1 MLAKFWS
8 LFRKKRLE
16 QDLDAEFRFHLDS
29 LEAEHRARGLS
40 PQEARRAASR
50 DFGGRVVIQEA
61 YRDQRGIP
69 MLETLWRDVRF
80 SLRSMRR
87 TPVVSVAVI
96 ATLAIGIGANTA
108 IFSVVNSV
116 LIRPLPYPEP
126 DALVGVW
133 NAAQFQGVTSNNIRL
148 SSTMYLS
155 YRNHN
160 ETFKDFGV
168 WHPEAANVTGIGE
181 PEEVHTI
188 VLTYGTLRALG
199 VQPALGRWFLE
210 ADDTDGTPETV
221 ILSHGYWQRR
231 FGADPEVLGRTI
243 TIDSRPR
250 TVIGVM
256 PERFQFIRFQY
267 MSSNPDLILPQR
279 FAGGQLLPNDVHL
292 YVGIARLKPG
302 ISLAQANADVAR
314 MLPIWIREYG
324 TNSAVLR
331 AARFAPSLR
340 PLKQDVIGNVGSVL
354 WLLMGTIGMV
364 LLIACANVANLMLV
378 RAEGRQHEV
387 SVRAALGASWL
398 RISLQLLVES
408 IILALFGGAT
418 ALVLAYGGLQLLVA
432 LGPANLP
439 RLVEI
444 SIDSSVLA
452 FTLAISTA
460 SGILFGLMPVVKYTR
475 RSRFMSRSDALHSG
489 GRIVGHSRERR
500 RSHGA
505 LVVTQIALA
514 VVLLVESGLMI
525 RTFQAMRTVQP
536 GFTAPAEIQTV
547 RISIPEA
554 EVREPQRVTQMQHD
568 ILEQIRAIP
577 GATSVSFST
586 ALPLEEEFE
595 NNLVVTVE
603 DKTYQPGIA
612 PLRRSKSVAPG
623 YFATLGTPLLAG
635 RDFTW
640 QDIDDTR
647 RVAIVSENLARE
659 MWGDPA
665 SALGK
670 HLRPGMVG
678 PWAEIIGVAEDVY
691 DSGVRQQA
699 PAIVYWRAGVQRG
712 PAPANEFVPRSMAFA
727 IRSTRTGSED
737 FVKQISSAVW
747 SVNKNLP
754 LARIQTLSEIYAQS
768 MSQTA
773 FTLVMLAIAGSMA
786 LALGIVGVYGVIS
799 YGVAQRSREVGIR
812 IALGA
817 RSSEVRRMF
826 VRQGLSMTL
835 LGITVGL
842 VAAFA
847 LSQWMSSL
855 LFGVSPKDPVTYA
868 AVSIVLIIATALAC
882 YMPARRA
889 TRVDPMESLR
899 AE

>member
-1 MLAKFWS
+1 
-8 LFRKKRLE
+8 
-16 QDLDAEFRFHLDS
+16 
-29 LEAEHRARGLS
+29 
-40 PQEARRAASR
+40 
-50 DFGGRVVIQEA
+50 
-61 YRDQRGIP
+61 

-87 TPVVSVAVI
+87 TPAVTLAVI

-116 LIRPLPYPEP
+116 LIRPLPYPQS

-133 NAAQFQGVTSNNIRL
+133 NTAQFQGMTSSNIRL

-155 YRNHN
+155 YRKNN
-160 ETFKDFGV
+160 ETFQEFGV
-168 WHPEAANVTGIGE
+168 WHPDSANVTGIGE

-188 VLTYGTLRALG
+188 VVTHGTLRALG
-199 VQPALGRWFLE
+199 VQPALGRWFSE
-210 ADDTDGTPETV
+210 SDDTDGTPETV

-231 FGADPEVLGRTI
+231 FGADPSVLGRTI

-256 PERFQFIRFQY
+256 PERFQFIRFEY

-279 FAGGQLLPNDVHL
+279 FAGNQLLPNDVHL

-302 ISLAQANADVAR
+302 ISLAQASADVAR

-324 TNSAVLR
+324 TNAAMLQ
-331 AARFAPSLR
+331 AARFGPSLR
-340 PLKQDVIGNVGSVL
+340 PLKQDVIGDIGSVL
-354 WLLMGTIGMV
+354 WLLMGTIGIVM
-364 LLIACANVANLMLV
+364 LIACANVANLMLV
-378 RAEGRQHEV
+378 RAEGRRHEIT
-387 SVRAALGASWL
+387 VREALGAGWL
-398 RISLQLLVES
+398 RISVQLLAES

-418 ALVLAYGGLQLLVA
+418 ALLLAYGGLQLLIA

-439 RLVEI
+439 RLAEI

-452 FTLAISTA
+452 FTLAVSTA

-475 RSRFMSRSDALHSG
+475 PRGLMSRSDALHSG
-489 GRIVGHSRERR
+489 GRTVVGQTRERR
-500 RSHGA
+500 RSHGV

-514 VVLLVESGLMI
+514 VVLLVASGLMI
-525 RTFQAMRTVQP
+525 RTFQAMRKVQP
-536 GFTAPAEIQTV
+536 GFTAPDEIQTV
-547 RISIPEA
+547 RISIPDAEA
-554 EVREPQRVTQMQHD
+554 REPQRVAQMQHD
-568 ILEQIRAIP
+568 IMERIRAIP
-577 GATSVSFST
+577 GVTSVSFST
-586 ALPLEEEFE
+586 ALPIEEEFE

-603 DKTYQPGIA
+603 SKTYGPGIA

-640 QDIDDTR
+640 ADIDDTR
-647 RVAIVSENLARE
+647 SVAIVSDNLARE

-665 SALGK
+665 SAVGRR
-670 HLRPGMVG
+670 LRPGMIG
-678 PWAEIIGVAEDVY
+678 PWTEVIGVAQDVY
-691 DSGVRQQA
+691 DSGVHQKA

-712 PAPANEFVPRSMAFA
+712 PGIANEFVPRSMAFA
-727 IRSTRTGSED
+727 IRSARTGSED
-737 FVKQISSAVW
+737 FVKQIATAVW

-754 LARIQTLSEIYAQS
+754 LARMQTLGEIYAQS
-768 MSQTA
+768 MSRTA

-786 LALGIVGVYGVIS
+786 LVLGIVGIYGVIS

-826 VRQGLSMTL
+826 LRQGLAMTAI
-835 LGITVGL
+835 GIAVGL
-842 VAAFA
+842 AGSFA
-847 LSQWMSSL
+847 LSRWMSSL
-855 LFGVSPKDPVTYA
+855 LFGVSPKDPLTYA
-868 AVSIVLIIATALAC
+868 AVSLVLIIAAALAC